1 MSYQTL
7 YRKYRPKTFDDVVGQ
22 KHIVQTLK
30 NVLINQ
36 KISHAYLFA
45 GPKGTGKTS
54 VAKIFANVLN
64 CNHNNE
70 LTKSC
75 INCLNNYNTNF
86 DIIEMD
92 AASNNGVDEIRVLK
106 EKVEQVPIQSK
117 YKIYIIDEVHMLTKS
132 AFNALLK
139 TLEEPPKHIIFIL
152 ATTDPQKIPLTILS
166 RVQRFNFQRVS
177 IPEIVNHLKFILNK
191 EQINY
196 QDNALRSIAYLSS
209 GGLRDALSLL
219 EQVSSFNNHNITEE
233 SINEIFGILKNDSL
247 IKIINLIY
255 ENNLDELIENMYS
268 LERNG
273 IDPKQFVISLLNI
286 IKEWILYRKTK
297 NKTFLNLLNEEEI
310 EKIKLTSNL
319 SIQLSK
325 EFYDILTK
333 IQRTEIPFNL
343 IELGLIKCLK
353 IENKDSNKINKE
365 TTTTS
370 FKKEKQE
377 PIIQNQK
384 TFLGDEFLE
393 TKLFSKSKQ
402 SNILVKEES
411 KIINNFDNIQKPT
424 FNFIDEIIDK
434 NHHKDF
440 FSDEQY
446 QWKGVDDNKYSLE
459 ITNWALEDAQNRK
472 KTEQYKKKFNDFAFN
487 NHFDEYK
494 QYIDW
499 LSQTEIKFACDRAI
513 IFYVSDLN
521 LKEKLKEIRYL
532 KSWQDFIVEVFGG
545 EYKWLFFFSDDYF
558 VNSNKILKDKNHID
572 FPKKINEPVLLT
584 TLIPDSKEEIIK
596 TKKHTY
602 FKAWKK
608 D

>member
-1 MSYQTL
+1 M
-7 YRKYRPKTFDDVVGQ
+7 
-22 KHIVQTLK
+22 
-30 NVLINQ
+30 
-36 KISHAYLFA
+36 
-45 GPKGTGKTS
+45 
-54 VAKIFANVLN
+54 FANVLN

-70 LTKSC
+70 LTKSR

-233 SINEIFGILKNDSL
+233 SINEIFGILRNGSL

-255 ENNLDELIENMYS
+255 ENNLDELIENLYT

-343 IELGLIKCLK
+343 IELYF
-353 IENKDSNKINKE
+353 NQM
-365 TTTTS
+365 
-370 FKKEKQE
+370 FK
-377 PIIQNQK
+377 N
-384 TFLGDEFLE
+384 
-393 TKLFSKSKQ
+393 
-402 SNILVKEES
+402 
-411 KIINNFDNIQKPT
+411 
-424 FNFIDEIIDK
+424 
-434 NHHKDF
+434 
-440 FSDEQY
+440 
-446 QWKGVDDNKYSLE
+446 WK
-459 ITNWALEDAQNRK
+459 
-472 KTEQYKKKFNDFAFN
+472 
-487 NHFDEYK
+487 
-494 QYIDW
+494 
-499 LSQTEIKFACDRAI
+499 
-513 IFYVSDLN
+513 
-521 LKEKLKEIRYL
+521 
-532 KSWQDFIVEVFGG
+532 
-545 EYKWLFFFSDDYF
+545 
-558 VNSNKILKDKNHID
+558 
-572 FPKKINEPVLLT
+572 
-584 TLIPDSKEEIIK
+584 
-596 TKKHTY
+596 
-602 FKAWKK
+602 
-608 D
+608 

>member
-1 MSYQTL
+1 M
-7 YRKYRPKTFDDVVGQ
+7 
-22 KHIVQTLK
+22 
-30 NVLINQ
+30 
-36 KISHAYLFA
+36 SHAYLFA
-45 GPKGTGKTS
+45 STKGTGKTS

-70 LTKSC
+70 LTKSY

-255 ENNLDELIENMYS
+255 ENNLDELIENLYS

-343 IELGLIKCLK
+343 IELDF
-353 IENKDSNKINKE
+353 NQM
-365 TTTTS
+365 
-370 FKKEKQE
+370 FK
-377 PIIQNQK
+377 N
-384 TFLGDEFLE
+384 
-393 TKLFSKSKQ
+393 
-402 SNILVKEES
+402 
-411 KIINNFDNIQKPT
+411 
-424 FNFIDEIIDK
+424 
-434 NHHKDF
+434 
-440 FSDEQY
+440 
-446 QWKGVDDNKYSLE
+446 WK
-459 ITNWALEDAQNRK
+459 
-472 KTEQYKKKFNDFAFN
+472 
-487 NHFDEYK
+487 
-494 QYIDW
+494 
-499 LSQTEIKFACDRAI
+499 
-513 IFYVSDLN
+513 
-521 LKEKLKEIRYL
+521 
-532 KSWQDFIVEVFGG
+532 
-545 EYKWLFFFSDDYF
+545 
-558 VNSNKILKDKNHID
+558 
-572 FPKKINEPVLLT
+572 
-584 TLIPDSKEEIIK
+584 
-596 TKKHTY
+596 
-602 FKAWKK
+602 
-608 D
+608 

>member
-1 MSYQTL
+1 M
-7 YRKYRPKTFDDVVGQ
+7 
-22 KHIVQTLK
+22 
-30 NVLINQ
+30 
-36 KISHAYLFA
+36 FA
-45 GPKGTGKTS
+45 STKGTGKTS

-70 LTKSC
+70 LTKSY

-255 ENNLDELIENMYS
+255 ENNLDELIENLYS

-343 IELGLIKCLK
+343 IELDF
-353 IENKDSNKINKE
+353 NQM
-365 TTTTS
+365 
-370 FKKEKQE
+370 FK
-377 PIIQNQK
+377 N
-384 TFLGDEFLE
+384 
-393 TKLFSKSKQ
+393 
-402 SNILVKEES
+402 
-411 KIINNFDNIQKPT
+411 
-424 FNFIDEIIDK
+424 
-434 NHHKDF
+434 
-440 FSDEQY
+440 
-446 QWKGVDDNKYSLE
+446 WK
-459 ITNWALEDAQNRK
+459 
-472 KTEQYKKKFNDFAFN
+472 
-487 NHFDEYK
+487 
-494 QYIDW
+494 
-499 LSQTEIKFACDRAI
+499 
-513 IFYVSDLN
+513 
-521 LKEKLKEIRYL
+521 
-532 KSWQDFIVEVFGG
+532 
-545 EYKWLFFFSDDYF
+545 
-558 VNSNKILKDKNHID
+558 
-572 FPKKINEPVLLT
+572 
-584 TLIPDSKEEIIK
+584 
-596 TKKHTY
+596 
-602 FKAWKK
+602 
-608 D
+608 

>member
-1 MSYQTL
+1 
-7 YRKYRPKTFDDVVGQ
+7 
-22 KHIVQTLK
+22 
-30 NVLINQ
+30 
-36 KISHAYLFA
+36 
-45 GPKGTGKTS
+45 
-54 VAKIFANVLN
+54 
-64 CNHNNE
+64 
-70 LTKSC
+70 
-75 INCLNNYNTNF
+75 
-86 DIIEMD
+86 MD

-233 SINEIFGILKNDSL
+233 SINEIFGILRNGSL

-255 ENNLDELIENMYS
+255 ENNLDELIENLYT

-343 IELGLIKCLK
+343 IELYF
-353 IENKDSNKINKE
+353 NQM
-365 TTTTS
+365 
-370 FKKEKQE
+370 FK
-377 PIIQNQK
+377 N
-384 TFLGDEFLE
+384 
-393 TKLFSKSKQ
+393 
-402 SNILVKEES
+402 
-411 KIINNFDNIQKPT
+411 
-424 FNFIDEIIDK
+424 
-434 NHHKDF
+434 
-440 FSDEQY
+440 
-446 QWKGVDDNKYSLE
+446 WK
-459 ITNWALEDAQNRK
+459 
-472 KTEQYKKKFNDFAFN
+472 
-487 NHFDEYK
+487 
-494 QYIDW
+494 
-499 LSQTEIKFACDRAI
+499 
-513 IFYVSDLN
+513 
-521 LKEKLKEIRYL
+521 
-532 KSWQDFIVEVFGG
+532 
-545 EYKWLFFFSDDYF
+545 
-558 VNSNKILKDKNHID
+558 
-572 FPKKINEPVLLT
+572 
-584 TLIPDSKEEIIK
+584 
-596 TKKHTY
+596 
-602 FKAWKK
+602 
-608 D
+608 

>member
-1 MSYQTL
+1 M
-7 YRKYRPKTFDDVVGQ
+7 
-22 KHIVQTLK
+22 
-30 NVLINQ
+30 NQ

-45 GPKGTGKTS
+45 GTKGTGKTS

-70 LTKSC
+70 LTKSY

-255 ENNLDELIENMYS
+255 ENNLDELIENLYS

-343 IELGLIKCLK
+343 IELYF
-353 IENKDSNKINKE
+353 NQM
-365 TTTTS
+365 
-370 FKKEKQE
+370 FK
-377 PIIQNQK
+377 N
-384 TFLGDEFLE
+384 
-393 TKLFSKSKQ
+393 
-402 SNILVKEES
+402 
-411 KIINNFDNIQKPT
+411 
-424 FNFIDEIIDK
+424 
-434 NHHKDF
+434 
-440 FSDEQY
+440 
-446 QWKGVDDNKYSLE
+446 WK
-459 ITNWALEDAQNRK
+459 
-472 KTEQYKKKFNDFAFN
+472 
-487 NHFDEYK
+487 
-494 QYIDW
+494 
-499 LSQTEIKFACDRAI
+499 
-513 IFYVSDLN
+513 
-521 LKEKLKEIRYL
+521 
-532 KSWQDFIVEVFGG
+532 
-545 EYKWLFFFSDDYF
+545 
-558 VNSNKILKDKNHID
+558 
-572 FPKKINEPVLLT
+572 
-584 TLIPDSKEEIIK
+584 
-596 TKKHTY
+596 
-602 FKAWKK
+602 
-608 D
+608 

>member
-1 MSYQTL
+1 M
-7 YRKYRPKTFDDVVGQ
+7 
-22 KHIVQTLK
+22 
-30 NVLINQ
+30 
-36 KISHAYLFA
+36 
-45 GPKGTGKTS
+45 
-54 VAKIFANVLN
+54 
-64 CNHNNE
+64 
-70 LTKSC
+70 
-75 INCLNNYNTNF
+75 NNYNTNF

-233 SINEIFGILKNDSL
+233 SINEIFGILRNGSL

-255 ENNLDELIENMYS
+255 ENNLDELIENLYT

-343 IELGLIKCLK
+343 IELYF
-353 IENKDSNKINKE
+353 NQM
-365 TTTTS
+365 
-370 FKKEKQE
+370 FK
-377 PIIQNQK
+377 N
-384 TFLGDEFLE
+384 
-393 TKLFSKSKQ
+393 
-402 SNILVKEES
+402 
-411 KIINNFDNIQKPT
+411 
-424 FNFIDEIIDK
+424 
-434 NHHKDF
+434 
-440 FSDEQY
+440 
-446 QWKGVDDNKYSLE
+446 WK
-459 ITNWALEDAQNRK
+459 
-472 KTEQYKKKFNDFAFN
+472 
-487 NHFDEYK
+487 
-494 QYIDW
+494 
-499 LSQTEIKFACDRAI
+499 
-513 IFYVSDLN
+513 
-521 LKEKLKEIRYL
+521 
-532 KSWQDFIVEVFGG
+532 
-545 EYKWLFFFSDDYF
+545 
-558 VNSNKILKDKNHID
+558 
-572 FPKKINEPVLLT
+572 
-584 TLIPDSKEEIIK
+584 
-596 TKKHTY
+596 
-602 FKAWKK
+602 
-608 D
+608 

>member
-1 MSYQTL
+1 M
-7 YRKYRPKTFDDVVGQ
+7 
-22 KHIVQTLK
+22 
-30 NVLINQ
+30 
-36 KISHAYLFA
+36 
-45 GPKGTGKTS
+45 
-54 VAKIFANVLN
+54 N

-70 LTKSC
+70 LTKSY

-255 ENNLDELIENMYS
+255 ENNLDELIENLYS

-343 IELGLIKCLK
+343 IELYF
-353 IENKDSNKINKE
+353 NQM
-365 TTTTS
+365 
-370 FKKEKQE
+370 FK
-377 PIIQNQK
+377 N
-384 TFLGDEFLE
+384 
-393 TKLFSKSKQ
+393 
-402 SNILVKEES
+402 
-411 KIINNFDNIQKPT
+411 
-424 FNFIDEIIDK
+424 
-434 NHHKDF
+434 
-440 FSDEQY
+440 
-446 QWKGVDDNKYSLE
+446 WK
-459 ITNWALEDAQNRK
+459 
-472 KTEQYKKKFNDFAFN
+472 
-487 NHFDEYK
+487 
-494 QYIDW
+494 
-499 LSQTEIKFACDRAI
+499 
-513 IFYVSDLN
+513 
-521 LKEKLKEIRYL
+521 
-532 KSWQDFIVEVFGG
+532 
-545 EYKWLFFFSDDYF
+545 
-558 VNSNKILKDKNHID
+558 
-572 FPKKINEPVLLT
+572 
-584 TLIPDSKEEIIK
+584 
-596 TKKHTY
+596 
-602 FKAWKK
+602 
-608 D
+608 